1 MFIII
6 VIFRAD
12 DEDDYVPDSRY
23 NRGGGGTEKVVLPTA
38 PRASLGPNISEDRI
52 PRDPPFTAYIANL
65 SYDIDLEDVHK
76 FFERQ
81 NVTNIRLL
89 RDGDPENGRLKG
101 KESTKS
107 ESIGKFRSTVL

>member
-1 MFIII
+1 MRFYKIS
-6 VIFRAD
+6 IFSRAD
-12 DEDDYVPDSRY
+12 DEDDYVPENRYSRGQ
-23 NRGGGGTEKVVLPTA
+23 RDEVVKLPTA

-101 KESTKS
+101 KESTK
-107 ESIGKFRSTVL
+107 L